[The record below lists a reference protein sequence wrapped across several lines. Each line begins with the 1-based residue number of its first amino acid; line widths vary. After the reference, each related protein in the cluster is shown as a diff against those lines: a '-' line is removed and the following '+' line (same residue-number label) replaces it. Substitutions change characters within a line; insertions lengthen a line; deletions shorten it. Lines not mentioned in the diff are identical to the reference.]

1 MFVKAGRRERP
12 DFASIA
18 SKTSNASND
27 NKASNASIAS
37 FRELGWDYASFSD
50 LQPKGWGR

>member
-18 SKTSNASND
+18 SKASDASND
-27 NKASNASIAS
+27 DKASIAS
-37 FRELGWDYASFSD
+37 FREMGRNHAGFSD
-50 LQPKGWGR
+50 LQPKRWGR

>member
-18 SKTSNASND
+18 SKASDASND

-37 FRELGWDYASFSD
+37 FRELGRNHASFSD
-50 LQPKGWGR
+50 LQPKGRGR

>member
-18 SKTSNASND
+18 SKASDASND

-37 FRELGWDYASFSD
+37 FRELGRNHAGFSD
-50 LQPKGWGR
+50 L